1 LDIIPQYATYLAK
14 KGIKGI
20 LGESSLKLILIIK
33 REYLI
38 TILTLLN
45 LCQKK
50 KSFTHA

>member
-33 REYLI
+33 RE
-38 TILTLLN
+38 
-45 LCQKK
+45 
-50 KSFTHA
+50 